1 MAELI
6 FGERIK
12 RIRENKKLT
21 QREFAQMVGVT
32 AATVNSWEKSG
43 KFPSV
48 DMAAKIADIFDVS
61 LDWLC
66 GIEDKAARKME
77 TYGDLFAA
85 LNEIVIRMSDVFL
98 PVLRIETVGEGFHCA
113 PPNVWEKK
121 EAILR
126 FQTDEMGV
134 IFDDWSQILELHQK
148 NIINSAMYNA
158 WIESRCQILSKY
170 SLDIPKSNN
179 YEKKVANLISD
190 WQAGEN
196 RTEEQRKAVQELIS
210 GANTEAHHEQESE

>member
-48 DMAAKIADIFDVS
+48 DMAAKIADTFGVS

-66 GIEDKAARKME
+66 GRERPRKITNIGELMS
-77 TYGDLFAA
+77 TI
-85 LNEIVIRMSDVFL
+85 NEIVQAFSQHPHGQFALQMSSYTSKDGKMEYGG
-98 PVLRIETVGEGFHCA
+98 RIDFVA
-113 PPNVWEKK
+113 PEYF
-121 EAILR
+121 II
-126 FQTDEMGV
+126 FTD
-134 IFDDWSQILELHQK
+134 WCRLLELY
-148 NIINSAMYNA
+148 NSGVVIESVYNA
-158 WIESRCQILSKY
+158 WIKDRCSILEKY
-170 SLDIPKSNN
+170 DLEYVYRDNQSELIEDWAG
-179 YEKKVANLISD
+179 KKVFGALYEDLIK
-190 WQAGEN
+190 N
-196 RTEEQRKAVQELIS
+196 C
-210 GANTEAHHEQESE
+210 ANTEAHHEQESE